1 MENNR
6 PVSETI
12 ELLLDITSDAV
23 TTIATVKA
31 MEFFAKNDNAVIEK
45 AIDNA
50 LSIMKDAVKL
60 LESNPALM
68 KKNFG
73 NGVSINYEDGAI
85 LLNGVNVLD
94 DEKQLKLLCALY
106 VDATA
111 KAFLEA
117 IEDKKNEDTV
127 KEAVSISLN
136 RLLFL
141 TFKKIL
147 LIYMGELLQDGELDN
162 LVFKIIQNKAEQN
175 EEDKKRNN

>member
-1 MENNR
+1 
-6 PVSETI
+6 
-12 ELLLDITSDAV
+12 LLR
-23 TTIATVKA
+23 
-31 MEFFAKNDNAVIEK
+31 
-45 AIDNA
+45 
-50 LSIMKDAVKL
+50 LSIFVFY
-60 LESNPALM
+60 S
-68 KKNFG
+68 
-73 NGVSINYEDGAI
+73 VSRN
-85 LLNGVNVLD
+85 
-94 DEKQLKLLCALY
+94 

-111 KAFLEA
+111 KSFLEA
-117 IEDKKNEDTV
+117 IEDKKNEDAV